1 MASTNTP
8 KQNPRKSRSSFVRTR
23 VPLGERIAGVT
34 IVSLLVAIGAIIGIK
49 GRHFDPNLYSLRTDA
64 LKTTAAMV
72 EGKQGTLKE
81 NSSSAQDGSPNL
93 SDATKPS
100 AAVTSAAPT
109 AAGAASGEEGD
120 ASAPSPS
127 LPAGAAGEPL
137 EIVISGLKP
146 MGATEFYSP
155 DNLFEKI
162 DGRAPAY
169 LAFNFQQLRNRS
181 FSVEG
186 TAGSYVDVYEFRMD
200 TPINAFGAFA
210 MERDPNGNRL
220 NFAPDGY
227 AGAMGFYFRQGSV
240 YVQVIASDQN
250 ARTMEAAKS
259 VAELRAKAI
268 PSDNQGLDARRKLP
282 ADGLEASSVTFIQEN
297 AQGQEFLK
305 NVFQAVY
312 QFEGKQLPFFI
323 MSTTPTEAAG
333 AWNSFQSFCGKYG
346 GKTTPLPDVN
356 GAKVFKAENFGTWKI
371 VFQREGDIGGVFDA
385 SDPDK
390 AQKFI
395 EQYLKGEIH

>member
-1 MASTNTP
+1 MAIITP
-8 KQNPRKSRSSFVRTR
+8 QQTPRKSRKSFVRTQVR
-23 VPLGERIAGVT
+23 LGERIAGIT
-34 IVSLLVAIGAIIGIK
+34 IVCLLVAIGTAIWIK
-49 GRHFDPNLYSLRTDA
+49 GQHFDPNIYSLRADA
-64 LKTTAAMV
+64 LKTTSSV
-72 EGKQGTLKE
+72 VDGKLATLKGDGE
-81 NSSSAQDGSPNL
+81 PQEGTSHPPETKAAAETAKISSGDEG
-93 SDATKPS
+93 DAPLEAEAKPS
-100 AAVTSAAPT
+100 APK
-109 AAGAASGEEGD
+109 GD
-120 ASAPSPS
+120 NQ
-127 LPAGAAGEPL
+127 PL
-137 EIVISGLKP
+137 EIAVAGLKA

-181 FSVEG
+181 FTVEG

-210 MERDPNGNRL
+210 MERDPKGGL
-220 NFAPDGY
+220 LDFAPDGY
-227 AGAMGFYFRQGSV
+227 AGALGYYFRQGPV

-250 ARTMEAAKS
+250 PKTMEAAKA
-259 VAELRAKAI
+259 VAENRAKAL
-268 PSDNQGLDARRKLP
+268 PVDNQGLDARRKLP
-282 ADGLEASSVTFIQEN
+282 SDGMEANSVTFVQEN

-323 MSTTPTEAAG
+323 MSTTPTAAAQ
-333 AWNSFQSFCGKYG
+333 AWTDFKTFCGKFG
-346 GKTTPLPDVN
+346 GKTTPLPEVN
-356 GAKVFKAENFGTWKI
+356 GAKLFKAENFGTWKI
-371 VFQREGDIGGVFDA
+371 IYKREGDIGGVFDSA
-385 SDPDK
+385 DPDK